1 MAIRNLVCIL
11 WGMVNKMYFY
21 GIFDKNDDCLYVGKT
36 VNPKDAKTRHK
47 TNQSWREEIHYF
59 KILAIEDDKEMGLI
73 DEYQTKYNKERY
85 TGGVSKYDVGDI
97 FGHIDDSK
105 NTYPRKKNYNPR
117 LVTLGKPIRHKLTGV
132 VYKSG
137 YAVWKAGL
145 CRYPPTNILNT
156 CPNHH
161 FHDIFEFVD

>member
-1 MAIRNLVCIL
+1 ML

-36 VNPKDAKTRHK
+36 VNPISSKTRHK
-47 TNQSWREEIHYF
+47 TSQPWREEIHYF
-59 KILAIEDDKEMGLI
+59 KILVIEDDTEMGLI
-73 DEYQTKYNKERY
+73 DEHQAKYNKERY
-85 TGGVSKYDVGDI
+85 TGGASKYDVGDI

-105 NTYPRKKNYNPR
+105 NTYPRKNNYDSKWFLSGR
-117 LVTLGKPIRHKLTGV
+117 PIRHKLTGV

-137 YAVWKAGL
+137 YAVCKAGL
-145 CRYPPTNILNT
+145 CGYPPTSVMNT
-156 CPNHH
+156 HPNHY